1 MWNNRI
7 VKHEKDGIIWC
18 SVHEVFYNE
27 NGGINGYT
35 DKPITIVGETVEDVK
50 SQLEMIAKDI
60 EKHEVIDASTVKFED
75 WYSDDSDDIDEVKMD
90 KTKFEVGDLHDKVEA
105 IGEIVADCDRTWE
118 NEGGSL
124 NEEK

>member
-7 VKHEKDGIIWC
+7 VQHEKDGIIWC

-35 DKPITIVGETVEDVK
+35 ESPITIVGETVEDVK
-50 SQLEMIAKDI
+50 SQLEMIEKDI

-75 WYSDDSDDIDEVKMD
+75 WYSDDADDIAEVKMD
-90 KTKFEVGDLHDKVEA
+90 KTKFKIRKL
-105 IGEIVADCDRTWE
+105 
-118 NEGGSL
+118 
-124 NEEK
+124 

>member
-7 VKHEKDGIIWC
+7 VKHEKNGVTWC

-75 WYSDDSDDIDEVKMD
+75 WYSDDADDIAEVKMD
-90 KTKFEVGDLHDKVEA
+90 KTKFKIRKMHDEK
-105 IGEIVADCDRTWE
+105 
-118 NEGGSL
+118 
-124 NEEK
+124 EE

>member
-1 MWNNRI
+1 MCWANDYYGHLADELYRIKVMWNNRI

-35 DKPITIVGETVEDVK
+35 EGPITIVGETVEDVK

-75 WYSDDSDDIDEVKMD
+75 
-90 KTKFEVGDLHDKVEA
+90 
-105 IGEIVADCDRTWE
+105 
-118 NEGGSL
+118 
-124 NEEK
+124 

>member
-27 NGGINGYT
+27 NGGIVGYT

-50 SQLEMIAKDI
+50 SQLDMIIRDI

-75 WYSDDSDDIDEVKMD
+75 WYSDDVDDIAEVKMD
-90 KTKFEVGDLHDKVEA
+90 KTKFEIRKLHDEK
-105 IGEIVADCDRTWE
+105 
-118 NEGGSL
+118 
-124 NEEK
+124 EE

>member
-7 VKHEKDGIIWC
+7 VKHEKDDTVWYA
-18 SVHEVFYNE
+18 VHEVFYNE

-35 DKPITIVGETVEDVK
+35 ENPITIVGDTVEDVK

-75 WYSDDSDDIDEVKMD
+75 WWSEDGLDWIADIEDEVKMD
-90 KTKFEVGDLHDKVEA
+90 KTKFEIRKLHD
-105 IGEIVADCDRTWE
+105 
-118 NEGGSL
+118 
-124 NEEK
+124 EK

>member
-7 VKHEKDGIIWC
+7 VQHEKDGIIWC

-35 DKPITIVGETVEDVK
+35 EEPITIVGDTVEDVK

-75 WYSDDSDDIDEVKMD
+75 W
-90 KTKFEVGDLHDKVEA
+90 HD
-105 IGEIVADCDRTWE
+105 
-118 NEGGSL
+118 
-124 NEEK
+124 EEK

>member
-1 MWNNRI
+1 MPPVNLLENTKMWNNRI

-75 WYSDDSDDIDEVKMD
+75 WWSDRIAGIEDEVKMD
-90 KTKFEVGDLHDKVEA
+90 KTKFEIRKLHD
-105 IGEIVADCDRTWE
+105 
-118 NEGGSL
+118 
-124 NEEK
+124 EK